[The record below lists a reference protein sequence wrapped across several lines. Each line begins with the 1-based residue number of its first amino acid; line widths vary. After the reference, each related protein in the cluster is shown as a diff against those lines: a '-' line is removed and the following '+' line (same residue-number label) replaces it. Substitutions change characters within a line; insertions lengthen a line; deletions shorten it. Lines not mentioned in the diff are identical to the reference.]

1 MNFTPRTSAA
11 DAGLRRGTLTFDNPR
26 LRDWQWPMVEIRG
39 ARPGPHLCVMA
50 GMHVNE
56 VSSIEAA
63 VQLQRRISPAQ
74 LRGSIAILPILNL
87 PAVPG
92 RVQYVCPIDGRNI
105 NFSFP
110 GRADGSFSEALADAV
125 LGEWAAEAE
134 VLIDLHGGDLCENV
148 AKFSICQMTG
158 DRRHD
163 ETALALA
170 RCFDAEIIA
179 ALDPAEMAAPGRAC
193 TGRARA
199 GRQAVMA
206 EAGAN
211 GILDPVAIA
220 YHLDGVLNV
229 MTLLGMVDGPPIP
242 AIRDQVVTRRYLW
255 IEAPRPG
262 LLHARAEP
270 GMRVAQGQILARIV
284 DILGD
289 EIAQIRAPA
298 AGLVLWR
305 INHGMAGEGEKVFG
319 LGLPAGEG
327 PG

>member
-1 MNFTPRTSAA
+1 MNFAPHNSNT
-11 DAGLRRGTLTFDNPR
+11 DAGIRRGILTFANPR

-56 VSSIEAA
+56 VSSIEAV
-63 VQLQRRISPAQ
+63 VQLQRRVAPAH

-87 PAVPG
+87 PAVPA
-92 RVQYVCPIDGRNI
+92 RSQYVCPIDGKNI
-105 NFSFP
+105 SFSFP
-110 GRADGSFSEALADAV
+110 GHAEGSFSEALADAI

-148 AKFSICQMTG
+148 ARFSICQMTG
-158 DRRHD
+158 DKGHD
-163 ETALALA
+163 EAALALA

-193 TGRARA
+193 TARARA
-199 GRQAVMA
+199 GRRAVMA

-211 GILDPVAIA
+211 GILDPVSTA
-220 YHLDGVLNV
+220 YHLNGVLNV
-229 MTLLGMVDGPPIP
+229 MTLLGMLEGPPIP
-242 AIRDQVVTRRYLW
+242 STRDQVVTGRYLW
-255 IEAPRPG
+255 IETPRPG

-270 GMRVAQGQILARIV
+270 GMRVAEGQILARILDV
-284 DILGD
+284 FGD

-319 LGLPAGEG
+319 LGLPVDGLG
-327 PG
+327 

>member
-1 MNFTPRTSAA
+1 MNFTPNNSST
-11 DAGLRRGTLTFDNPR
+11 DAGVRRGILTFANPR

-39 ARPGPHLCVMA
+39 QRPGPHLCVMA

-63 VQLQRRISPAQ
+63 VQLQRRIAPAH

-87 PAVPG
+87 PAVSA
-92 RVQYVCPIDGRNI
+92 RSQYVCPIDGKNI

-110 GRADGSFSEALADAV
+110 GRPEGSFSEALADAI

-148 AKFSICQMTG
+148 ARFSICQMTG
-158 DRRHD
+158 DKDHD
-163 ETALALA
+163 AAALALA

-199 GRQAVMA
+199 GRRAVMA

-211 GILDPVAIA
+211 GILDPVSTA
-220 YHLDGVLNV
+220 YHLNGVLNV
-229 MTLLGMVDGPPIP
+229 MTLLGMIEGPPIP
-242 AIRDQVVTRRYLW
+242 PTRDQVVTGRYLW
-255 IEAPRPG
+255 IETPRPG

-270 GMRVAQGQILARIV
+270 GMRVAQGQILARIQDV
-284 DILGD
+284 FGD
-289 EIAQIRAPA
+289 EIAQIPAPA
-298 AGLVLWR
+298 AGLILWR
-305 INHGMAGEGEKVFG
+305 INHGMTGEGEKVFG
-319 LGLPAGEG
+319 LGLPLEG
-327 PG
+327 LG

>member
-1 MNFTPRTSAA
+1 MNFTPNNSSTG
-11 DAGLRRGTLTFDNPR
+11 AGLRRGTLTFANPR
-26 LRDWQWPMVEIRG
+26 LRDWQWPTVEICG
-39 ARPGPHLCVMA
+39 QRPGPHLCVMA

-56 VSSIEAA
+56 VSSIEAV
-63 VQLQRRISPAQ
+63 VQLQRRVAPAH

-87 PAVPG
+87 PAVPA
-92 RVQYVCPIDGRNI
+92 RSQYVCPIDGKNI

-110 GRADGSFSEALADAV
+110 GRAEGSFSEALADAI

-134 VLIDLHGGDLCENV
+134 VLIDLHGGDLCEKV
-148 AKFSICQMTG
+148 ARFSICQMTG
-158 DRRHD
+158 DKDHD
-163 ETALALA
+163 DDALALA

-199 GRQAVMA
+199 GRRAVMA

-211 GILDPVAIA
+211 GILDPVSTA
-220 YHLDGVLNV
+220 YHLNGVLNV
-229 MTLLGMVDGPPIP
+229 MTLLGMIEGPPIP
-242 AIRDQVVTRRYLW
+242 PTRDQVVTGRYLW
-255 IEAPRPG
+255 IETPRPG

-270 GMRVAQGQILARIV
+270 GMRVAEGQILARILDV
-284 DILGD
+284 FGD

-319 LGLPAGEG
+319 LGLPVDGLG
-327 PG
+327 

>member
-1 MNFTPRTSAA
+1 MNFTPNNSST
-11 DAGLRRGTLTFDNPR
+11 DAGIRRGILTFANPR

-39 ARPGPHLCVMA
+39 QRPGPHLCVMA

-63 VQLQRRISPAQ
+63 VQLQRRIAPAH

-87 PAVPG
+87 PAVPA
-92 RVQYVCPIDGRNI
+92 RSQYVCPIDGKNI

-110 GRADGSFSEALADAV
+110 GRAEGSFSEALADAI

-148 AKFSICQMTG
+148 ARFSICQMTG
-158 DRRHD
+158 DKGHD
-163 ETALALA
+163 DAALALA

-199 GRQAVMA
+199 GRRAVMA

-211 GILDPVAIA
+211 GILDPVSTA
-220 YHLDGVLNV
+220 YHLNGVLNV
-229 MTLLGMVDGPPIP
+229 MTLLGMLEGPPIP
-242 AIRDQVVTRRYLW
+242 PTRDQVVTGRYLW
-255 IEAPRPG
+255 IETPRPG

-270 GMRVAQGQILARIV
+270 GMRVAQGQTLARILDV
-284 DILGD
+284 FGD

-319 LGLPAGEG
+319 LGLPMERAS
-327 PG
+327 